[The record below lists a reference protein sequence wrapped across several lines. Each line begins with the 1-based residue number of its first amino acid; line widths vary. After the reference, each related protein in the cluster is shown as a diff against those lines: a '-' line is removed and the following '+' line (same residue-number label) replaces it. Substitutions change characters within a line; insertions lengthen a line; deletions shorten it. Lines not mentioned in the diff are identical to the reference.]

1 MAADDTDALR
11 LAFAAPLD
19 RARAGGGGLDRI
31 SLRDHVRA
39 VEIGAFAEERGR
51 EQRLSFDVVAEVAPV
66 DGPPLAET
74 DDVDAILSYD
84 TLVGAIDAELEAERL
99 NLLETLAERVA
110 ARVLA
115 HEQAVRV
122 FVRIEKLDRG
132 PHRLGVEIVRSG
144 DTAAEAQPIEAPC
157 PHVRV
162 LAPGSAEDPGLAG
175 AVAAAARPLV
185 MIAVPDFEVP
195 DAAHPLARRRV
206 ELLAYEQAA
215 WRVAAAVPD
224 CTVVDTRTEL
234 DHALRG
240 GRAVLW
246 APSRIVLDAP
256 EGPMQTDPAT
266 LAAWFAAE
274 FGGTLAP

>member
-19 RARAGGGGLDRI
+19 RARAGAAGLDRI
-31 SLRDHVRA
+31 SLREHVRA

-51 EQRLSFDVVAEVAPV
+51 TQRLSFDVVAEVAPV

-84 TLVGAIDAELEAERL
+84 TLIGAIDAELEAERL

-110 ARVLA
+110 ARVLG

-144 DTAAEAQPIEAPC
+144 DGAAAQPIEAPR

-162 LAPGSAEDPGLAG
+162 LAPGSADDPGLAG
-175 AVAAAARPLV
+175 TVAGAARPLV

-195 DAAHPLARRRV
+195 EVAHPLAQRRV
-206 ELLAYEQAA
+206 ALLAYEQAA

-256 EGPMQTDPAT
+256 DGPAETDPAT

-274 FGGTLAP
+274 FGGTLEP